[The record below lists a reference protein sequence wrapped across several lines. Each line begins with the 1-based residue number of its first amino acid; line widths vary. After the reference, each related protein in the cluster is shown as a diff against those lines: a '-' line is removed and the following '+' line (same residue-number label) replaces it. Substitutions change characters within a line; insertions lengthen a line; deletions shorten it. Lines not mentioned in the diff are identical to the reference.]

1 MKSTVIQVRPI
12 LAALRRHKMAT
23 LLIVLQIALTLA
35 VVSNAL
41 FIVKTRVLHLS
52 RPTGTDEAHLIA
64 IRNGWIG
71 QPDAPHIDA
80 QMRADLATLRHL
92 PGVRNAFASQAY
104 PMEEGGGGLVSIK
117 HQIEQTTKAQLALS
131 YLADEHALDTFG
143 IALVAGRNFRA
154 DEIVSLGPY
163 DKSQP
168 VAIIIT
174 RDLARKLFPDGV
186 AAVGQR
192 VYLSD
197 DGPSTIIG
205 MVDRLQGSY
214 AGSSTRSIDEDTVLV
229 PARYA
234 SSDDGASYA
243 GGTVYL
249 VRVQPGQLA
258 AVLRA
263 APAALVAQNRM
274 RVINPE
280 DGVVTLAQARAKAYA
295 TDRGVAIM
303 MGAICVLLLLATAGG
318 IVGLSSFWVG
328 QRRRSIGVRRA
339 LGATRGDILRYFQTE
354 NALIVGIGVVL
365 GVALGIAA
373 NLLLMTHYELPRMP
387 LWLLGVGALL
397 LWLLG
402 QLAVFGPARRAAAV
416 PPVEATRSV

>member
-1 MKSTVIQVRPI
+1 MNATMIQIRPI

-41 FIVKTRVLHLS
+41 FIVKTRVVHLS
-52 RPTGTDEAHLIA
+52 RPSGTDEAHLFA
-64 IRNGWIG
+64 IRNEWIG
-71 QPDAPHIDA
+71 QPDVVHIDA
-80 QMRADLATLRHL
+80 QMRADLATLRKL
-92 PGVRNAFASQAY
+92 QGVRDAFASQAY
-104 PMEEGGGGLVSIK
+104 PLEEGGGGLVRIK
-117 HQIEQTTKAQLALS
+117 HRVEQKKLQLALS
-131 YLADEHALDTFG
+131 YFADEHALDTFG

-154 DEIVSLGPY
+154 DEIGSLGPY
-163 DKSQP
+163 DKLVP
-168 VAIIIT
+168 AVIIIT
-174 RDLARKLFPDGV
+174 RDLARKLFPDG

-197 DGPSTIIG
+197 DGPSTIVG
-205 MVDRLQGSY
+205 MVDRLEGGY

-234 SSDDGASYA
+234 SAADGAAYA

-249 VRVQPGQLA
+249 VRTQPGRLE

-263 APAALVAQNRM
+263 APAALVAQSRL
-274 RVINPE
+274 RLISPE
-280 DGVVTLAQARAKAYA
+280 DGVVTLAQARTKAYA

-303 MGAICVLLLLATAGG
+303 MGAVCVLLLLATAGG

-339 LGATRGDILRYFQTE
+339 LGATRSDILRYFQTE

-365 GVALGIAA
+365 GVVLGIAA
-373 NLLLMTHYELPRMP
+373 NLSLMTHYELPRMP
-387 LWLLGVGALL
+387 LWVLGVGALL

-402 QLAVFGPARRAAAV
+402 QLAVFGPARRAATV

>member
-1 MKSTVIQVRPI
+1 MNTTMQLRPI

-41 FIVKTRVLHLS
+41 FIVRTRVVHQS
-52 RPTGTDEAHLIA
+52 RPSGTDEAHLFA
-64 IRNGWIG
+64 IDNQWIG
-71 QPDAPHIDA
+71 RLDVPHIHA
-80 QMRADLATLRHL
+80 QMRADLATLRSL
-92 PGVRNAFASQAY
+92 PGVRDAFASQAY
-104 PMEEGGGGLVSIK
+104 PMEEGGGGLMRLK
-117 HQIEQTTKAQLALS
+117 HRVGQKKLQLALS
-131 YLADEHALDTFG
+131 YFADGHALDTLG
-143 IALVAGRNFRA
+143 VALVAGRNFRA
-154 DEIVSLGPY
+154 DEIISLGPY
-163 DKSQP
+163 DKVVP
-168 VAIIIT
+168 AVIIIT
-174 RDLARKLFPDGV
+174 RDLAHKLFPDG

-192 VYLSD
+192 VYLGD

-205 MVDRLQGSY
+205 VVDRLEGSY
-214 AGSSTRSIDEDTVLV
+214 AGSGVRSIDEDTVLV

-234 SSDDGASYA
+234 SPDDGV
-243 GGTVYL
+243 VYL
-249 VRVQPGQLA
+249 VRAQPGQLEA
-258 AVLRA
+258 LLRA

-274 RVINPE
+274 RLIGPD
-280 DGVVTLAQARAKAYA
+280 DGVVTLAQAREKAYA

-303 MGAICVLLLLATAGG
+303 MATMCGLLLLATAGG

-339 LGATRGDILRYFQTE
+339 LGATRGDILRYFQVE
-354 NALIVGIGVVL
+354 NALIVGAGIVL

-373 NLLLMTHYELPRMP
+373 NLSLMAHYELPRMP
-387 LWLLGVGALL
+387 PWVLGTGALL

-402 QLAVFGPARRAAAV
+402 QVAVLGPARRAASV

>member
-1 MKSTVIQVRPI
+1 MIQIRPI

-41 FIVKTRVLHLS
+41 FIVKTRVVHLS
-52 RPTGTDEAHLIA
+52 RPTGTDETHLFV
-64 IRNGWIG
+64 IRNEWIG
-71 QPDAPHIDA
+71 QPDVVHIDA
-80 QMRADLATLRHL
+80 QMRADLATLRKL
-92 PGVRNAFASQAY
+92 QGVRDAFASQAY
-104 PMEEGGGGLVSIK
+104 PLEEGGGGLMRIK
-117 HQIEQTTKAQLALS
+117 HQVEQKKLQLALS
-131 YLADEHALDTFG
+131 YFADEHALDTLG
-143 IALVAGRNFRA
+143 LALVAGRNFRA
-154 DEIVSLGPY
+154 DEIGSLGPY
-163 DKSQP
+163 DKVVP
-168 VAIIIT
+168 AVIIIT
-174 RDLARKLFPDGV
+174 RDLAHKLFPDG

-192 VYLSD
+192 VYLGD
-197 DGPSTIIG
+197 DGPSMIIG
-205 MVDRLQGSY
+205 VVDRLEGSY
-214 AGSSTRSIDEDTVLV
+214 AGSGTRSIDEDTVLV

-234 SSDDGASYA
+234 SSDDGATFA

-249 VRVQPGQLA
+249 VRTQPGQLA
-258 AVLRA
+258 AVLRS

-274 RVINPE
+274 RLISSE
-280 DGVVTLAQARAKAYA
+280 DGVVTLTQAREKAYA

-303 MGAICVLLLLATAGG
+303 MGAVCVLLLLATAGG

-373 NLLLMTHYELPRMP
+373 NLSLMTYYELPRMP
-387 LWLLGVGALL
+387 LWVLAVGALL

>member
-1 MKSTVIQVRPI
+1 
-12 LAALRRHKMAT
+12 
-23 LLIVLQIALTLA
+23 
-35 VVSNAL
+35 
-41 FIVKTRVLHLS
+41 
-52 RPTGTDEAHLIA
+52 
-64 IRNGWIG
+64 
-71 QPDAPHIDA
+71 
-80 QMRADLATLRHL
+80 
-92 PGVRNAFASQAY
+92 
-104 PMEEGGGGLVSIK
+104 
-117 HQIEQTTKAQLALS
+117 
-131 YLADEHALDTFG
+131 
-143 IALVAGRNFRA
+143 VAGRNFRA
-154 DEIVSLGPY
+154 DEIASLGPY
-163 DKSQP
+163 DRSQP
-168 VAIIIT
+168 AVIIIT
-174 RDLARKLFPDGV
+174 RDLAHKLFPDS

-249 VRVQPGQLA
+249 VRAQPDQLA

-274 RVINPE
+274 RVISPE
-280 DGVVTLAQARAKAYA
+280 DGVVTLAQARTKAYA

-303 MGAICVLLLLATAGG
+303 MGAVCVLLLLATAGG

-339 LGATRGDILRYFQTE
+339 LGATRGDILRYFQAE

-365 GVALGIAA
+365 GAALGIAA
-373 NLLLMTHYELPRMP
+373 NLSLMTHYELPRMP
-387 LWLLGVGALL
+387 LWLLGVGALS

>member
-1 MKSTVIQVRPI
+1 MSLHPI

-41 FIVKTRVLHLS
+41 FIVETRVLHLS
-52 RPTGTDEAHLIA
+52 RPSGTDEAHLIA
-64 IRNGWIG
+64 IRNEWIG
-71 QPDAPHIDA
+71 QPASRHIDA
-80 QMRADLATLRHL
+80 QMRADLATLRNL
-92 PGVRNAFASQAY
+92 PGVRDAFASQAY

-117 HQIEQTTKAQLALS
+117 HRVEQTAKAQLALS

-154 DEIVSLGPY
+154 DEIGSLGPY
-163 DKSQP
+163 DKVVP
-168 VAIIIT
+168 AAIIIT
-174 RDLARKLFPDGV
+174 RDLAQKLFPDS
-186 AAVGQR
+186 AAVGRR

-197 DGPSTIIG
+197 DGPSTNIG
-205 MVDRLQGSY
+205 MVDRLQGGY

-234 SSDDGASYA
+234 SSDDGASYP
-243 GGTVYL
+243 GGTIYL
-249 VRVQPGQLA
+249 VRAQPGQLA

-274 RVINPE
+274 RVISPE
-280 DGVVTLAQARAKAYA
+280 DGVVTLAQAREKAYA

-303 MGAICVLLLLATAGG
+303 MGMVCVLLLLATAGG

-354 NALIVGIGVVL
+354 NALIVGIGVAL

-373 NLLLMTHYELPRMP
+373 NLSLMTHYELPRMP

>member
-1 MKSTVIQVRPI
+1 MSLHPI

-41 FIVKTRVLHLS
+41 FIVETRVLHLS
-52 RPTGTDEAHLIA
+52 RPSGTDEAHLIA
-64 IRNGWIG
+64 IRNEWIG
-71 QPDAPHIDA
+71 QPASRHIDA
-80 QMRADLATLRHL
+80 QMRADLATLRNL
-92 PGVRNAFASQAY
+92 PGVRDAFASQAY

-117 HQIEQTTKAQLALS
+117 HRVEQTAKAQLALS

-154 DEIVSLGPY
+154 DEIASLGPY

-168 VAIIIT
+168 AVIIIT
-174 RDLARKLFPDGV
+174 RDLAHKLFPDS

-234 SSDDGASYA
+234 SSDDGASYP
-243 GGTVYL
+243 GGTIYL
-249 VRVQPGQLA
+249 VRAQPGQLA

-274 RVINPE
+274 RVISPE
-280 DGVVTLAQARAKAYA
+280 DGVVTLAQAREKAYA

-303 MGAICVLLLLATAGG
+303 MGMVCVLLLLATAGG

-354 NALIVGIGVVL
+354 NALIVGIGVAL

-373 NLLLMTHYELPRMP
+373 NLSLMTHYELPRMP
-387 LWLLGVGALL
+387 LWLLGVGALS

>member
-1 MKSTVIQVRPI
+1 MNPFRQIGPI

-52 RPTGTDEAHLIA
+52 RPTGTDEAHLFV
-64 IRNGWIG
+64 IRNEWIG
-71 QPDAPHIDA
+71 QPDVPHIDA
-80 QMRADLATLRHL
+80 QMRADLTTLRNL
-92 PGVRNAFASQAY
+92 SGVRDAFASQAY
-104 PMEEGGGGLVSIK
+104 PFGGWGGLARIK
-117 HQIEQTTKAQLALS
+117 RQVDQTEKPQFAIT
-131 YLADEHALDTFG
+131 YFADQHALDTFG

-154 DEIVSLGPY
+154 DEIGSLGPY
-163 DKSQP
+163 DKSMP
-168 VAIIIT
+168 AVVIIT
-174 RDLARKLFPDGV
+174 RDLARKLFPDS
-186 AAVGQR
+186 AAVGRR
-192 VYLSD
+192 VYLAD
-197 DGPSTIIG
+197 TGPSTIIG
-205 MVDRLQGSY
+205 VVDRLEGAYVGST
-214 AGSSTRSIDEDTVLV
+214 TRSIDEDTVLV

-234 SSDDGASYA
+234 NPDGV
-243 GGTVYL
+243 VYL
-249 VRVQPGQLA
+249 VRTQPGELA
-258 AVLRA
+258 TVLHA

-274 RVINPE
+274 RLISPQ
-280 DGVVTLAQARAKAYA
+280 DGVITLARARAQGYA

-303 MGAICVLLLLATAGG
+303 MAAICALLLLATAGG

-339 LGATRGDILRYFQTE
+339 LGATRGDILRYFQAE

-365 GVALGIAA
+365 GAMLGVAA
-373 NLLLMTHYELPRMP
+373 NLSLMTHYELPRMP
-387 LWLLGVGALL
+387 LWVLAVGAAL

-402 QLAVFGPARRAAAV
+402 QLAVLGPAQRAAAV